1 MNTALP
7 LIGREYPKRVI
18 PYIKNAKKTIF
29 AIVYD
34 WKWYPTQMGSS
45 IQIFNQEIVRK
56 AKQGIKVKVILNDR
70 KTASILEKEGVKT
83 KVGDLGGLVHAKML
97 LIDDDIAIIGSH
109 NFTYNAFETNFEISI
124 LSQDRAMTKDLTDYF
139 LNLWR

>member
-1 MNTALP
+1 MILNVS

-18 PYIKNAKKTIF
+18 PCIKNAKKTIF

-34 WKWYPTQMGSS
+34 WKWYPAQMGSS

-56 AKQGIKVKVILNDR
+56 AKQGFEVKVILNDR

-83 KVGDLGGLVHAKML
+83 KVGDFGGLVHTKML
-97 LIDDDIAIIGSH
+97 LIDDDITIIGSH

-124 LSQDRAMTKDLTDYF
+124 LSQDRAMTKDLTNYF